1 MSILVIAEHDNSEL
15 KQATLNVVAAAK
27 AIGGDI
33 DVLVAGENC
42 GAVGDAASKA
52 EGVNK
57 VLVADNAAYGHF
69 LGETLGELGAEIGNG
84 QHPSLAPGGHGGS
97 GMRAD

>member
-1 MSILVIAEHDNSEL
+1 MLVIAEHDNSSL
-15 KQATLNVVAAAK
+15 KQSTLNVVAAAK

-42 GAVGDAASKA
+42 GAVGEAAAKA

-69 LGETLGELGAEIGNG
+69 LAENLGELIAEVGKN
-84 QHPSLAPGGHGGS
+84 
-97 GMRAD
+97 